1 MQADGWEGNLI
12 LISSYQEL
20 YISSRNHE
28 KTLTEFPLWFW
39 ILLEYWSYLNQA
51 KRQYRGSCKL
61 L

>member
-12 LISSYQEL
+12 LIRSYQEL

-51 KRQYRGSCKL
+51 KK
-61 L
+61 